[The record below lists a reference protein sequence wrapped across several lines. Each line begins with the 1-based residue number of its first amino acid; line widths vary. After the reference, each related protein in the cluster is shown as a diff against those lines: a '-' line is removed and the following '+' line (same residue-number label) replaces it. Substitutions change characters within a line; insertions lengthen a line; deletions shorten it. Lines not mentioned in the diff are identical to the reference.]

1 MLRLGIDG
9 HGDHSTKLFADH
21 KLCYDGQWPLTC
33 HYFKHCL
40 KLFTTN
46 TYCENNKKISF
57 IYAAGTFCI
66 HLVPN
71 VGLDYSP
78 KNQNRQVEWRLG
90 FSRGIEETTCGNSR
104 CQLNEK
110 WSFQGW
116 YRKIHEQ
123 IPWVL
128 VFGLGIS

>member
-21 KLCYDGQWPLTC
+21 KLCYDGQWLLAG

-40 KLFTTN
+40 KLFITN
-46 TYCENNKKISF
+46 TYY

-78 KNQNRQVEWRLG
+78 KKTKTGR
-90 FSRGIEETTCGNSR
+90 
-104 CQLNEK
+104 LNEDLD
-110 WSFQGW
+110 FPG
-116 YRKIHEQ
+116 
-123 IPWVL
+123 VL
-128 VFGLGIS
+128 KK